1 MLIGIGL
8 GVAGLSVAGLSVAGL
23 GTAKAATLPTASAQ
37 RPEAQKVAA
46 ASRVVIAHRG
56 ASGYLPE
63 HTLAAAAM
71 AHAQGAHYQEQDV
84 VMTKDDQLIVWH
96 DLTLDRTTDVSTRFP
111 GRERED
117 GAHYVIDFTLDE
129 IRQLRITEARRVDE
143 SGNDVMIY
151 PDRFPLWQSSFRVNT
166 FAEQIEL
173 IQGLNRSTGRNVGLY
188 PELKAPALHQSHGKD
203 IGRAVLAELK
213 RYGYVNKDSNVYV
226 QTFEFDELRRV
237 KEELFAELGVELRL
251 VQLMG
256 NTSDYDWMLTPDGM
270 QELARFADGIGPEK
284 GMIIDPESEPDKLVF
299 TSLVRDAHAAGLQVH
314 PYTFRADVG
323 QVPVYA
329 DSFEHMLELFLFD
342 AGIDGVFTDFPDRAV
357 NFLRHRQ
364 DDQDRE
370 SR

>member
-1 MLIGIGL
+1 MRRVSTNQVSQWWHGVLIMGVVMGMGVTGATGAT
-8 GVAGLSVAGLSVAGL
+8 GVA
-23 GTAKAATLPTASAQ
+23 PHTASAQ
-37 RPEAQKVAA
+37 K
-46 ASRVVIAHRG
+46 VVIAHRG

-71 AHAQGAHYQEQDV
+71 AYAQGAHYQEQDV

-96 DLTLDRTTDVSTRFP
+96 DLTLGRTTDVSTRFP
-111 GRERED
+111 GRARDD
-117 GAHYVIDFTLDE
+117 GAHYVIDFTLEE

-143 SGNDVMIY
+143 AGDEVMVY

-173 IQGLNRSTGRNVGLY
+173 VQGLNHSTGRDVGLY
-188 PELKAPALHQSHGKD
+188 PELKAPAFHHAHGKD

-213 RYGYVNKDSNVYV
+213 RYGYLSKDSNVYV

-237 KEELFAELGVELRL
+237 KEEVFAELDVELKL

-256 NTSDYDWMLTPDGM
+256 NTSDYDWMLAPGGM
-270 QELARFADGIGPEK
+270 QELANFADGIGPEK
-284 GMIIDPESEPDKLVF
+284 GMIIDPESEPGELMI
-299 TSLVRDAHAAGLQVH
+299 TSLVRDAHEAGLQVH

-323 QVPVYA
+323 QVPAYA
-329 DSFEHMLELFLFD
+329 EDFEHMLELFLFE

-357 NFLRHRQ
+357 SFLRY
-364 DDQDRE
+364 RE
-370 SR
+370 DVDSR